1 MNKDKHK
8 LYMAQIL
15 GLIFRDKDLC
25 RLLAFKGGTA
35 GESAFGTVKAHECA
49 VKEALR
55 RLRATKS
62 LL

>member
-1 MNKDKHK
+1 
-8 LYMAQIL
+8 MAQIL

>member
-25 RLLAFKGGTA
+25 RLLAFKGGAA

-49 VKEALR
+49 LTAPKAL
-55 RLRATKS
+55 
-62 LL
+62 

>member
-25 RLLAFKGGTA
+25 RLLAFKGGQPRA
-35 GESAFGTVKAHECA
+35 GLTWNGE
-49 VKEALR
+49 R
-55 RLRATKS
+55 
-62 LL
+62 

>member
-25 RLLAFKGGTA
+25 RLLAAELQVKVPLARLIAIGDCWLKATA
-35 GESAFGTVKAHECA
+35 
-49 VKEALR
+49 
-55 RLRATKS
+55 
-62 LL
+62 